1 MTSSVLKRALD
12 RFWILKAYR
21 ALVVMGFE
29 EVQQGVQALL
39 VLKQLGRQVSVKEL
53 YSISNGL

>member
-1 MTSSVLKRALD
+1 MRLADS
-12 RFWILKAYR
+12 RFLKAYR

-29 EVQQGVQALL
+29 KVQQGVQALL
-39 VLKQLGRQVSVKEL
+39 VLKQLGRQVPVKEL